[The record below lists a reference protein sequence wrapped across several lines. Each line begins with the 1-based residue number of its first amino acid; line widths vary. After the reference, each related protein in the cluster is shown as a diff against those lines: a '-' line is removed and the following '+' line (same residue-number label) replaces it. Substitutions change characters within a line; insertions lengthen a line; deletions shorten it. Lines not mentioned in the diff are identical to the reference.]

1 MQGSWVRFIT
11 HWTAQVREGNSEM
24 RGTDRHPL
32 PREKVSSPFWQRLSA
47 SLLEM
52 RQPELTSY
60 DHPLLLAGKMTST
73 ETTQYRRI
81 RNQDG
86 GTVSESHAKEGA
98 QPWNYKG
105 PVTEITEGF
114 SLPQG

>member
-1 MQGSWVRFIT
+1 
-11 HWTAQVREGNSEM
+11 
-24 RGTDRHPL
+24 
-32 PREKVSSPFWQRLSA
+32 
-47 SLLEM
+47 
-52 RQPELTSY
+52 
-60 DHPLLLAGKMTST
+60 MTSK
-73 ETTQYRRI
+73 EATQNRGK

-98 QPWNYKG
+98 QPRNRKG